1 MKVLIDRNIEINVVT
16 HKTVK
21 SPRTIRWG
29 PHEHTID
36 VAQRTPFPPRDDEN
50 FRREQLP
57 YFAAL
62 CIFAKKGKLELFTS
76 PEIRMERLRQKG
88 RSEGYLGVNMLRDV
102 PIKCVP
108 SPIQRSI
115 LFGATVST
123 GVTKEEQMEFFRSV
137 RHPRFLQIRKAT
149 GEAHIDDAYHLWTAE
164 EAKLDAFLTMDKRFW
179 AVTVRKNKIINSAI
193 LVTTPKDLSRHL
205 GLQPLEIEELA
216 AEINPFS

>member
-29 PHEHTID
+29 PHDQTID
-36 VAQRTPFPPRDDEN
+36 VAQRAPFPPRDDEN

-57 YFAAL
+57 YLAAL
-62 CIFAKKGKLELFTS
+62 CIFAKKGKLEFFTS
-76 PEIRMERLRQKG
+76 PELRMERLRQKG
-88 RSEGYLGVNMLRDV
+88 RCEGYLGVNMLRDI

-115 LFGATVST
+115 LFGPTRSI
-123 GVTKEEQMEFFRSV
+123 GVTKEEQMKFFGYV
-137 RHPRFLQIRKAT
+137 KHPRFLQIRKAT

-164 EAKLDAFLTMDKRFW
+164 EAKLDAFLTMDRRFW
-179 AVTVRKNKIINSAI
+179 AVAIQKSKIINSAI
-193 LVTTPKDLSRHL
+193 LVTIPKDLSRHL
-205 GLQPLEIEELA
+205 GLQPIEVEDLA
-216 AEINPFS
+216 AEIYPFS